1 MSGLTALREFGRR
14 RSSRISVRP
23 TLQGMGSA
31 EELYKR
37 LADAADVKLAA
48 ASTSLEQ
55 ARIVGDLGIEGVMVV
70 AVLLDLLTTRVDQ
83 LESETKKLKRK
94 AKKRRA

>member
-1 MSGLTALREFGRR
+1 
-14 RSSRISVRP
+14 
-23 TLQGMGSA
+23 MGSA
-31 EELYKR
+31 EDLYKR

-70 AVLLDLLTTRVDQ
+70 AVLLDRLTTRVDQ
-83 LESETKKLKRK
+83 LESEIKNSSGRPRSAAPRSLPCQVVPYR
-94 AKKRRA
+94 